1 MSGKGTSSADRW
13 PSPQEIVYRHSSY
26 EVIGEVTE
34 AIHKHLLDRYDLGE
48 NPPRIEEDLKFVPKD
63 REEVVY
69 LYMYRATPNASL
81 NRPKNFRLAPIE
93 VDGELFYHRPPVLMD
108 LHYLVCVHA
117 KFRSDAERLL
127 GWVLLTMNEA
137 GRLIY
142 RPRRWLLP
150 DGRPVDSVGRDW
162 DPQNLDAGEQSLQ
175 VEKVS
180 AAIVEDLSLGDAINL
195 FTLHEAPYRPF
206 LTYRARVAL
215 DGALFPAE
223 GGTQITLG
231 KPGSLGM
238 VGPPP
243 AKGGATTRK
252 SGRISGSNPAP
263 SKRRTPGPEAH
274 GVRRVTPSSEPESDS

>member
-1 MSGKGTSSADRW
+1 LSAAASGTEPAR
-13 PSPQEIVYRHSSY
+13 RHSSY

-34 AIHKHLLDRYDLGE
+34 SIHKHLLDRYDLGE

-63 REEVVY
+63 REEVIY
-69 LYMYRATPNASL
+69 LYMYRATPNLNL
-81 NRPKNFRLAPIE
+81 NRAKNLRQAPIE
-93 VDGELFYHRPPVLMD
+93 VDGEQFYHRAPVLMD
-108 LHYLVCVHA
+108 LHYLICVHA

-127 GWVLLTMNEA
+127 GWVLLTMHEA
-137 GRLIY
+137 GRLLY
-142 RPRRWLLP
+142 RPRRFLLP
-150 DGRPVDSVGRDW
+150 DGRPVDSIGRDW
-162 DPQNLDAGEQSLQ
+162 DPTNLDGDGHSLQ

-215 DGALFPAE
+215 DGPLTSA
-223 GGTQITLG
+223 GDGTVVSLG

-243 AKGGATTRK
+243 AERGATTRK
-252 SGRISGSNPAP
+252 SGRISGSSPPPPRRPPGPAP
-263 SKRRTPGPEAH
+263 HNLKRM
-274 GVRRVTPSSEPESDS
+274 PSQEPESDS

>member
-1 MSGKGTSSADRW
+1 MSAETPTAGPWPEPAD
-13 PSPQEIVYRHSSY
+13 IVYRHSSY

-34 AIHKHLLDRYDLGE
+34 AIHRHLLDRYDLGE

-69 LYMYRATPNASL
+69 LYMYRATPNMNL
-81 NRPKNFRLAPIE
+81 NRPKNFKQAPIE
-93 VDGELFYHRPPVLMD
+93 VNGESFYHRPPVLMD

-142 RPRRWLLP
+142 RPRRFLLP

-162 DPQNLDAGEQSLQ
+162 DPTDLDAGEQSLQ

-215 DGALFPAE
+215 DGPLIPAE
-223 GGTQITLG
+223 GGTSVSFG
-231 KPGSLGM
+231 KPGGLGM
-238 VGPPP
+238 VPAPPEES
-243 AKGGATTRK
+243 GATTRK
-252 SGRISGSNPAP
+252 SGRISGSSPP
-263 SKRRTPGPEAH
+263 PPPRRPPGPTPH
-274 GVRRVTPSSEPESDS
+274 NVRKRPDPQTESDS